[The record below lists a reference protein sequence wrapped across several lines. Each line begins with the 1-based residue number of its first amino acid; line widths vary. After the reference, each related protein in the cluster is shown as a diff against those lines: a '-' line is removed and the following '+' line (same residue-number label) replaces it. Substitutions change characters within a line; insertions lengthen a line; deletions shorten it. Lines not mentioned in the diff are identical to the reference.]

1 MRQVSLCIH
10 TAPSTSTR
18 LLNLYVIC
26 LSALSGSVFLIHTE
40 LAGQKV
46 LRLACGGVDQA
57 EEHID
62 RAWGTIEA
70 QARLELQR

>member
-1 MRQVSLCIH
+1 
-10 TAPSTSTR
+10 
-18 LLNLYVIC
+18 
-26 LSALSGSVFLIHTE
+26 VFLIHTE